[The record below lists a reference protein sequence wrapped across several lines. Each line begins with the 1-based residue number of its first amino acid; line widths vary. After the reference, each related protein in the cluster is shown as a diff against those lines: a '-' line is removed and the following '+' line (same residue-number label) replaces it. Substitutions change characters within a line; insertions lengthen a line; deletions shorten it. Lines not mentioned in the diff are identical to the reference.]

1 MQQSDMNHPTPS
13 LSLPPLP
20 PPPLA
25 VQRHTLRGPV
35 TQFMEKGKQDAAT

>member
-1 MQQSDMNHPTPS
+1 MQQSDMNHPAAS
-13 LSLPPLP
+13 P

-25 VQRHTLRGPV
+25 VLRHTLRGPV